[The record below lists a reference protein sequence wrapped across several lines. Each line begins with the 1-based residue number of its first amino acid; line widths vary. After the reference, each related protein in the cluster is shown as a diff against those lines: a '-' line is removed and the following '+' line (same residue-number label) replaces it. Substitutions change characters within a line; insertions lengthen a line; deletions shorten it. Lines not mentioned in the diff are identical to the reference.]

1 MIIIATATAFAA
13 RTRLDMGVLA
23 ETSRCQLRAVA
34 VATVGVW
41 CCTVVADGDEDGG
54 GAGEDVVAC
63 ATGGRADDA
72 ASGSGAYCYSGT

>member
-34 VATVGVW
+34 VATVGV
-41 CCTVVADGDEDGG
+41 
-54 GAGEDVVAC
+54 
-63 ATGGRADDA
+63 
-72 ASGSGAYCYSGT
+72 